1 MISMVS
7 PFGVRGSAFRFR
19 ARCGGKHPPCPPS
32 GSRTLAA
39 LLAAVAAVAVLGCQ
53 GPAAYRSEADRTAS
67 DIIHEK
73 QLETLGRTEPF
84 SIERPSDTLRRRLLA
99 DQNLPY
105 AGAAALGTDQLTE
118 IEHWPEPKEPELNRN
133 PSTERVL
140 SGSDPIVLSLAQA
153 LQVAAKNNRDYQ
165 NQKEAVFRSA
175 LALDLERNAF
185 RNTFFGQVEFL
196 LESDRSGAETI
207 SGTRTSAAAGWERKL
222 AGGAELSAALAFDL
236 ANLLTMGGASSLGQ
250 LADATV
256 AIPLLRGSGQYIVQE
271 PLTQAERNVVYAIND
286 FERFKRAFA
295 VDIAGGYLAVLRQM
309 DETANAAQNYR
320 SLIASARR
328 ARRLADAGR
337 LPEIQV
343 DQAVQNELRA
353 RDRWIA
359 AIEQLENRLDA
370 FKAVMG
376 LPPDARVELDRKD
389 LQRLSEKAQKTV
401 AAMKTVPEGA
411 GSAPPSDAPIDLPP
425 PEEEGAGPMEMDPEG
440 AIRLALEN
448 RLDLRSAI
456 GAVFDSQRKVVVAA
470 DALRGELT
478 LSGSATVG
486 EGRSVDSA
494 DLEDAQLRFD
504 KGQYGAFLTLDLP
517 LERTAEQIAYRNS
530 FIALEEA
537 VRDVQEL
544 EDQIKISIQTSLRT
558 LRTARE
564 SMSIQGRAV
573 AVAQKR
579 VRSINLFLEAGRA
592 EVRDLLEA
600 EESLFS
606 AQNALTAALI
616 DYRIAELRLQAD
628 MGLLALNEEG
638 LWREYIPK
646 GAEDDVR

>member
-1 MISMVS
+1 MISMVF

-19 ARCGGKHPPCPPS
+19 AHGGGRHPHCPPS
-32 GSRTLAA
+32 GSRTLAV
-39 LLAAVAAVAVLGCQ
+39 LLAVVSAVAVLGCQ
-53 GPAAYRSEADRTAS
+53 GPAAYRSEADRKAS
-67 DIIHEK
+67 DIISEK
-73 QLETLGRTEPF
+73 QQEALGRTEPF
-84 SIERPSDTLRRRLLA
+84 SIERPSDTLRRRLLT

-118 IEHWPEPKEPELNRN
+118 IEHWPEPNRN

-153 LQVAAKNNRDYQ
+153 LQVAARNNREYQ

-185 RNTFFGQVEFL
+185 RNTFLGRVEFL

-256 AIPLLRGSGQYIVQE
+256 AIPLLRGSGKYIVQE

-309 DETANAAQNYR
+309 DETENAAQNYR
-320 SLIASARR
+320 NLISSARR

-353 RDRWIA
+353 RDRWIG

-389 LQRLSEKAQKTV
+389 LQRLSEKAHKTV
-401 AAMKTVPEGA
+401 AAMKTAPDA
-411 GSAPPSDAPIDLPP
+411 AASAPSSDTPIDLPP
-425 PEEEGAGPMEMDPEG
+425 PREEGAGPMEMDPES

-478 LSGSATVG
+478 LSGSATIG

-494 DLEDAQLRFD
+494 DLENAQLRFD

-517 LERTAEQIAYRNS
+517 LERTAEQIAYRDS

-564 SMSIQGRAV
+564 SLSIQATAV

-616 DYRIAELRLQAD
+616 DYRTAELRLQAD

>member
-1 MISMVS
+1 
-7 PFGVRGSAFRFR
+7 
-19 ARCGGKHPPCPPS
+19 
-32 GSRTLAA
+32 
-39 LLAAVAAVAVLGCQ
+39 
-53 GPAAYRSEADRTAS
+53 
-67 DIIHEK
+67 
-73 QLETLGRTEPF
+73 
-84 SIERPSDTLRRRLLA
+84 
-99 DQNLPY
+99 
-105 AGAAALGTDQLTE
+105 
-118 IEHWPEPKEPELNRN
+118 
-133 PSTERVL
+133 
-140 SGSDPIVLSLAQA
+140 
-153 LQVAAKNNRDYQ
+153 
-165 NQKEAVFRSA
+165 
-175 LALDLERNAF
+175 
-185 RNTFFGQVEFL
+185 
-196 LESDRSGAETI
+196 
-207 SGTRTSAAAGWERKL
+207 
-222 AGGAELSAALAFDL
+222 
-236 ANLLTMGGASSLGQ
+236 MGGASSLGQ